1 MITDKD
7 IEKLKKVFATKDD
20 LIGMEKRFDKKFATK
35 DDLKRFATKKDL
47 KKELS
52 AYATKDDLKKLATK
66 DDLKAYATREDLK
79 KELSAYATKNDLLRL
94 KGDLLGEMSK
104 LRHGIIEDL
113 EVFFHEQMMPIFEQ
127 HERQITRIEKHVK
140 LPPLVD

>member
-20 LIGMEKRFDKKFATK
+20 LIGMEERFDKKFATK
-35 DDLKRFATKKDL
+35 DDLKKELKAYATKDDL

-52 AYATKDDLKKLATK
+52 AYATKDDLKV
-66 DDLKAYATREDLK
+66 
-79 KELSAYATKNDLLRL
+79 YATKNDLLRL

-127 HERQITRIEKHVK
+127 HERRITRIEKHVK